1 MNCAP
6 FLGKEISWREIYRFS
21 RVEKSVLAVI
31 TNVNV
36 TFYSRFEMS
45 HFSVHK
51 SSMDGFQVVS
61 TFYF

>member
-1 MNCAP
+1 M
-6 FLGKEISWREIYRFS
+6 S
-21 RVEKSVLAVI
+21 VI

-36 TFYSRFEMS
+36 TFYSQFEMS